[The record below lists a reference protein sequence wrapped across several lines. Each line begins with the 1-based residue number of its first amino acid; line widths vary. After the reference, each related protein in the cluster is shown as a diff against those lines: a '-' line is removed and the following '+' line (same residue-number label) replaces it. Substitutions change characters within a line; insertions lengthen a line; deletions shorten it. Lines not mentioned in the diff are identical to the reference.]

1 MKTTIVVDAN
11 ALLSALLGGKSSII
25 LIKSNFRF
33 TTTEYTIVEVKKYLP
48 RLSKK
53 LGISEIDLNQLLL
66 QIPLEIFERNYYQSY
81 LIQAKNLIGKIDEK
95 DVEIL
100 ALALKLDTYLWTQDK
115 HFLGIKDKI
124 HLLKTEDLI

>member
-1 MKTTIVVDAN
+1 MKTAIVVDAN
-11 ALLSALLGGKSSII
+11 VLLSALLGGKSSII

-33 TTTEYTIVEVKKYLP
+33 TTTEYTINEVKKYLP
-48 RLSKK
+48 KLSKK
-53 LGISEIDLNQLLL
+53 LGISETNLNQLLL
-66 QIPLEIFERNYYQSY
+66 QLPLKIFKNNYYKDY
-81 LIQAKNLIGKIDEK
+81 LKGAKKLIGEIDAK